1 MKFRQPVKRENDN
14 TMNMKF
20 GKLSREND
28 DIQCFLVDGGISEKS
43 SNETQKQKCS
53 QLTYWNDVELET
65 NETRNTV
72 KHNQ

>member
-1 MKFRQPVKRENDN
+1 MKFGQPVKRQNDN

-20 GKLSREND
+20 EKRSREND
-28 DIQCFLVDGGISEKS
+28 DIQCFLVDGGISETC

-53 QLTYWNDVELET
+53 QLTYWNNVELET